1 MNVLLISHCNF
12 RGNSSL
18 HAFSLARA
26 LKAQGLHPAICVPDH
41 PETVFEIGEPDFPVI
56 DYAAALRGDLSFDN
70 AGPADLVHA
79 FTPREGVRRITQSI
93 SARHRCP
100 WIVHLEDHEQVIA
113 SDALGGLD
121 YASLA
126 SLPAAH
132 LDRLI
137 GQSLMH
143 PVRGAQFI
151 HGAGGISALIEP
163 LLSYRPAHVP
173 ALVFWPGYD
182 AAYLRIDEDR
192 LAARQRLGLGLS
204 GETTWITYTGNV
216 HRSNLVEFRSL
227 LLAVG
232 LLRRRGRA
240 VRLLRTGQDHVD
252 MSWAERAGLLEGVT
266 QLGFQP
272 RARMPDLLAAAD
284 ILVQPGEANPFNNLR
299 FPSKLP
305 EFLASG
311 RPTIL
316 PAANIGNHL
325 VNGEQALILRHG
337 DAHDIADNIARLM
350 DNPALAARIGQGGR
364 DFAVRCLDWRHGAR
378 KLLGLYEQVR
388 ASVSRPS
395 IAARSFA
402 AISPVS
408 ASIAPNSMTALPH
421 ALMPLVMMPMD
432 WLDAD
437 PVAWA
442 QRVNRWHR
450 HGIRGLCLSLADR
463 QASPDPGDTIQRLM
477 MSAEPSMRFCLHL
490 TGPPALPFADT
501 GNPSPPATPPRDPAS
516 LVALLHHPRYL
527 SLNDRPVLVV
537 DTIGQ
542 APWASWPGLRVHRVL
557 HSPTGEFSPTD
568 DSIDALMQSV
578 DRPEPAGPLFS
589 LPAYPLARPESPI
602 SVRSGQTFGIGE
614 VPRSVITA
622 LARAPIQYPLVFI
635 DGGPG
640 DDEPGWLATVARELV
655 AGYLDYHR
663 AADIPVPA
671 GQARTTL
678 AIDRS
683 VNIGR
688 P

>member
-41 PETVFEIGEPDFPVI
+41 PETVFEIGEPDFPVL
-56 DYAAALRGDLSFDN
+56 DYADALRGDLSFDN

-100 WIVHLEDHEQVIA
+100 WVVHLEDHEQVIA

-126 SLPAAH
+126 ALPATH

-143 PVRGAQFI
+143 PVHGAQFI

-173 ALVFWPGYD
+173 AQVFWPGYD
-182 AAYLRIDEDR
+182 EAYLRIDEDR
-192 LAARQRLGLGLS
+192 LSARQRLGLS
-204 GETTWITYTGNV
+204 GGPTWITYTGNV

-272 RARMPDLLAAAD
+272 RASMPDLLAAAD
-284 ILVQPGEANPFNNLR
+284 ILVQPGESNPFNNLR

-388 ASVSRPS
+388 ASASRPS
-395 IAARSFA
+395 IAARSSA
-402 AISPVS
+402 AVARVS
-408 ASIAPNSMTALPH
+408 ASIAPSSMTALPL
-421 ALMPLVMMPMD
+421 ALMPMVMMPMD

-442 QRVNRWHR
+442 HRVNCWHR
-450 HGIRGLCLSLADR
+450 HGIRGLCLSLADG
-463 QASPDPGDTIQRLM
+463 QVSPDPGDTIHRLM
-477 MSAEPSMRFCLHL
+477 MSAEPSMRFCLSL
-490 TGPPALPFADT
+490 PGPAAQPSTVT
-501 GNPSPPATPPRDPAS
+501 GNPSSRVAQSLDDTA
-516 LVALLHHPRYL
+516 LVALLRHPRYL

-542 APWASWPGLRVHRVL
+542 APRASWPDLRVHRVL
-557 HSPTGEFSPTD
+557 HSPTDSLRQAD
-568 DSIDALMQSV
+568 DSIDALMQSA

-589 LPAYPLARPESPI
+589 LPAYPLARPKSPT
-602 SVRSGQTFGIGE
+602 SVPSGQMTLIGE
-614 VPRSVITA
+614 VHRAVITA

-640 DDEPGWLATVARELV
+640 NDEPGWLATVARELV

-683 VNIGR
+683 VNIER